1 MIEILFGESEAG
13 AMKIALRREK
23 RVESDVIC
31 LPLMLDI
38 GDISQSVSGKYRR
51 NLIYKML
58 YREQWGADE
67 EMKAEMKALGNTYS
81 SELKRL
87 NEYLKKGETLRI
99 WYSSAPYSLCGM
111 MWLCSNIWRFKYK
124 CGVYAVEL
132 PKLEIRGDCAVSF
145 SSWDETEPEKFA
157 EFAENQRRLPLPEL
171 RKYAFDW
178 ERLVAE
184 NAPLR
189 AVVSGSVISVPVGFY
204 DFLIRKYMDDKP
216 VRQAVLIGRILGENP
231 LGVGDWWYAMRI
243 EHLIGSGRIKI
254 VEDSDKKYARIICAE
269 NRQKERIFERF

>member
-1 MIEILFGESEAG
+1 MIEIVFGESEAG
-13 AMKIALRREK
+13 AMKLALHSEK
-23 RVESDVIC
+23 GLGSDVIC

-67 EMKAEMKALGNTYS
+67 KMKAEMKALGYTYS

-87 NEYLKKGETLRI
+87 NEHLKNGKTLRI
-99 WYSSAPYSLCGM
+99 WYSSAPHSLCAM
-111 MWLCSNIWRFKYK
+111 MWLCGNIWRFKYK
-124 CGVYAVEL
+124 CDVYTVEL

-145 SSWDETEPEKFA
+145 SSWGETEPEKFP
-157 EFAENQRRLPLPEL
+157 EFAENQRSLPLPEL
-171 RKYAFDW
+171 RKFAFDW

-189 AVVSGSVISVPVGFY
+189 AVVNGSVISVPVGFY
-204 DFLIRKYMDDKP
+204 DFLIRKYLGDKP

-254 VEDSDKKYARIICAE
+254 IEDSDKKYARIICAG
-269 NRQKERIFERF
+269 KT